1 MHSMSSLISKLS
13 HTAAAQWLKTRL
25 QTPGKRGQ
33 SFLELALVL
42 PVLLIMLAG
51 MTEIAFFIGR
61 YLDMLDLTREAAR
74 FASVR
79 DFKSVQAASA
89 FDCSNSSVFD
99 FYYDTACIFSPPAAS
114 VACVNAIYCNGF
126 NPYILMNMATDDIVI
141 TVFTLGGD
149 PTAGTY
155 AVSNVHPGDKLII
168 GALGEDNTFLVP
180 PAPANYILGK
190 PGYWA
195 LSAQAGYWGVDH
207 VDNWKKDCQ
216 GNPTGATTPYYTA
229 ARVNS
234 ILQDELSKGMT
245 AITRNK
251 GFVAVEFYY
260 CYRQVLGLPI
270 VSQIMP
276 NPARIHAYTL
286 MPLPAAQPTPTPLP

>member
-1 MHSMSSLISKLS
+1 LISKLS

-33 SFLELALVL
+33 SFIELALVL

-51 MTEIAFFIGR
+51 MTEVAFFVGR

-79 DFKSVQAASA
+79 EFRSVQAASA
-89 FDCSNSSVFD
+89 FNCSDNSGGAFD
-99 FYYDTACIFSPPAAS
+99 FYYDTACIFSPPLGS
-114 VACVNAIYCNGF
+114 TVCPKAIFCNGF
-126 NPYILMNMATDDIVI
+126 NPYITMNMATDDIVI
-141 TVFTLGGD
+141 TVFTLGGHPGD
-149 PTAGTY
+149 PGATPPTSPTY
-155 AVSNVHPGDKLII
+155 SVTNVHPGDINII
-168 GALGEDNTFLVP
+168 ALGEDNTFITS
-180 PAPANYILGK
+180 PADYIIGK

-195 LSAQAGYWGVDH
+195 LSAQAGYMTGG

-216 GNPTGATTPYYTA
+216 GNPTGATAPYYTA

-234 ILQDELSKGMT
+234 MINPSDPN
-245 AITRNK
+245 ITRNK

-260 CYRQVLGLPI
+260 CYTQVLGLPI

-286 MPLPAAQPTPTPLP
+286 MPLPSSQPTPTVIPPP